1 MAVMGAVRMPK
12 IKHWLISL
20 GLLMVLLSV
29 LSGCGTHILP
39 DGSNK
44 TVLERIKARGHI
56 IAAVSVYPPF
66 VYFDESSQQFA
77 GRDVLLAKII
87 AARLGVSLVI
97 KEVQFT
103 SLIPVVQNGQ
113 ADFAIGA
120 IYITE
125 ARKALV
131 NFSNPYL
138 ETGIVVVSRK
148 ELARDTENFTLNGK
162 VIGVK
167 TGGTSAKVADDLS
180 STHRN
185 LIVKSYR
192 EAEDAL
198 QDLESGQIDAVLND
212 FVNQLEYNKLHPNLV
227 VVGDRLTI
235 DALGV
240 AVAKDNEDLLQV
252 INSAITDLEQGNG
265 NP

>member
-1 MAVMGAVRMPK
+1 MPK
-12 IKHWLISL
+12 TKYWIVIL
-20 GLLMVLLSV
+20 GLLMILLYI
-29 LSGCGTHILP
+29 LSGCSTRILP
-39 DGSNK
+39 DGTSK
-44 TVLERIKARGHI
+44 TVLEKIKARGHI

-77 GRDVLLAKII
+77 GRDILLAKVI
-87 AARLGVSLVI
+87 AARLGVPLVI

-103 SLIPVVQNGQ
+103 SLIPAVQHGQ

-120 IYITE
+120 LYITE

-131 NFSNPYL
+131 DFSRPYL

-148 ELARDTENFTLNGK
+148 ELAGNTENFTLNGK

-167 TGGTSAKVADDLS
+167 TGGTSAKVAADLR

-212 FVNQLEYNKLHPNLV
+212 LVNQLEYNKVHPNLV
-227 VVGDRLTI
+227 IVGDRLTK

-240 AVAKDNEDLLQV
+240 VVAKDNGELLQV
-252 INSAITDLEQGNG
+252 INSVITDLGQV
-265 NP
+265 PATP